1 MLRFVSKMLL
11 LLVALIGAC
20 LAVACDGGGGPSR
33 TASPGPSVGGVTV
46 ALPTSTATVTVT
58 PPTSN
63 ATVTVTP
70 PTSNATV
77 TVTPPTSNA
86 AVTATQAPLGP
97 EQPISLEEGATV
109 TETGTYVMDVESG
122 RVWKVSE
129 FATGQWSPD
138 GSALMILGSSI
149 GVSIDL
155 VDIEE
160 GSAVRI
166 LSDDVAAAAW
176 SPDGSRIA
184 FSGHID
190 GTKGLYVIDSDGSGL
205 KLRSE
210 RGAYA
215 LEWSAKGD
223 HIAFLDSPD
232 HVYVL
237 EVASGETVDLADVGG
252 YALAWSPNGAE
263 LAFTNES
270 GLYVYDAETGERRQ
284 VAVGP
289 SGGPILWSPDGSRI
303 AFRFGPRV
311 AMTRGIDAGN
321 PNAGFR
327 ILHVVEVDGSGDPKP
342 LPPARSVSWSPD
354 GTKITYLSEGCI
366 TAEWDIYTVDPD
378 GGWATR
384 LTNTPETFKEGPFW
398 SPTGATIAFET
409 SDDLMLLNAE
419 SGKIRTL
426 ASGGPQSGG
435 PGIHLH
441 DPPWSPD
448 GRYILFGA
456 GGAHG
461 ICD

>member
-46 ALPTSTATVTVT
+46 ALPTST
-58 PPTSN
+58 

-205 KLRSE
+205 KQLSE
-210 RGAYA
+210 REAYA
-215 LEWSAKGD
+215 LEWSPRGD
-223 HIAFLDSPD
+223 HIAL
-232 HVYVL
+232 HGEGLYTV
-237 EVASGETVDLADVGG
+237 EVAT
-252 YALAWSPNGAE
+252 
-263 LAFTNES
+263 
-270 GLYVYDAETGERRQ
+270 AETSQ
-284 VAVGP
+284 
-289 SGGPILWSPDGSRI
+289 I
-303 AFRFGPRV
+303 A
-311 AMTRGIDAGN
+311 DATQ
-321 PNAGFR
+321 P
-327 ILHVVEVDGSGDPKP
+327 PWYP
-342 LPPARSVSWSPD
+342 LSVSWSPD
-354 GTKITYLSEGCI
+354 GALFAFANDSGLYVYNAD
-366 TAEWDIYTVDPD
+366 TAERQQV
-378 GGWATR
+378 AA
-384 LTNTPETFKEGPFW
+384 GP
-398 SPTGATIAFET
+398 
-409 SDDLMLLNAE
+409 
-419 SGKIRTL
+419 
-426 ASGGPQSGG
+426 SGGP
-435 PGIHLH
+435 I
-441 DPPWSPD
+441 
-448 GRYILFGA
+448 F
-456 GGAHG
+456 
-461 ICD
+461 